1 MSFMSLVLRFL
12 NHLGLLKYLLF
23 YPFFSQS
30 FVGLRGFSVWIGYF
44 FILLVGRYRLLTD
57 LVVAINF
64 FRICLTV
71 NPNDRIIQ

>member
-12 NHLGLLKYLLF
+12 NHLGLLKCLLF

-30 FVGLRGFSVWIGYF
+30 FVGLRGFLYALGISSF
-44 FILLVGRYRLLTD
+44 FWLEDRLLTD